1 MLLFSY
7 FAIGLQFTGRG
18 SIHYFYRCLVR
29 VLAVTLAEDLMI
41 TLSTLISLS
50 TAALPLQTTRWM
62 LGFRSQL
69 PAVRLSFEVLLDSV
83 MCAEVVFEGL
93 RSFLGYCIGCCST
106 CVSREANF

>member
-7 FAIGLQFTGRG
+7 FAIGFRFIGRG
-18 SIHYFYRCLVR
+18 SSHYFYRCPVR

-50 TAALPLQTTRWM
+50 TAALLPQTTRWM

-69 PAVRLSFEVLLDSV
+69 PAARLSFEVLLDSV
-83 MCAEVVFEGL
+83 MCA
-93 RSFLGYCIGCCST
+93 
-106 CVSREANF
+106 